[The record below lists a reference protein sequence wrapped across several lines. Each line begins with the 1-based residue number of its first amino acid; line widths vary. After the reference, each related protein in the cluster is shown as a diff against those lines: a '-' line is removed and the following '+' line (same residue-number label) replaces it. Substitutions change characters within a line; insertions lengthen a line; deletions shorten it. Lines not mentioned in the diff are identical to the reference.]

1 LDNPTCFTNPF
12 QFEITFECLQELDD
26 DLEWKV
32 LYVGSAQDAS
42 RDQIL
47 DEILVGPVPVG
58 TNKFVLQADAP
69 DPTKLAPEDLLG
81 VTVVLVTCSYRERE
95 FVRVGYYVNNEY
107 HNPAAP
113 PPVPPT
119 NDDGSS
125 PSGADLTPPP
135 PPPPLP
141 NPIPL
146 EHIQRQILAD
156 KPRVTKF
163 PISWGDVEETIMTEN
178 NNNNDGGPPYP
189 PIPGDNGS
197 HHAMDAAASSA
208 AAVAGLTSTTMTP
221 NTVTPPGI
229 AGQNITHNTFNGASP
244 SMMMAGGLAAP
255 PPSSSSSLA
264 HHHDS
269 SGIVSMQEESNM
281 SHSYFGMQAMAE

>member
-12 QFEITFECLQELDD
+12 QFEITFECLQQLDD

-58 TNKFVLQADAP
+58 VNKFVLQADAP
-69 DPTKLAPEDLLG
+69 DPSQLAQEDLLG

-107 HNPAAP
+107 VNPDA
-113 PPVPPT
+113 
-119 NDDGSS
+119 
-125 PSGADLTPPP
+125 PPP
-135 PPPPLP
+135 PPPPTDGSEPPPPPPIP
-141 NPIPL
+141 NPVPL

-163 PISWGDVEETIMTEN
+163 PISWGDEATSADTAQQN
-178 NNNNDGGPPYP
+178 NNNSMMMAPPNNGGPTMGMMTSSLP
-189 PIPGDNGS
+189 S
-197 HHAMDAAASSA
+197 ASA
-208 AAVAGLTSTTMTP
+208 Q
-221 NTVTPPGI
+221 VTPPG
-229 AGQNITHNTFNGASP
+229 G
-244 SMMMAGGLAAP
+244 M
-255 PPSSSSSLA
+255 SSLHQQQSA
-264 HHHDS
+264 
-269 SGIVSMQEESNM
+269 GVVFMQEESNM
-281 SHSYFGMQAMAE
+281 DHSHFGVQAMNE

>member
-12 QFEITFECLQELDD
+12 QFEITFECLQQLDD

-58 TNKFVLQADAP
+58 VNKFVLQADAP
-69 DPTKLAPEDLLG
+69 DPSQLAQEDLLG
-81 VTVVLVTCSYRERE
+81 VTVVLVTCSYKERE

-107 HNPAAP
+107 HNPDAP
-113 PPVPPT
+113 PPPPPPT
-119 NDDGSS
+119 DGSE
-125 PSGADLTPPP
+125 PP

-141 NPIPL
+141 NPVPL

-163 PISWGDVEETIMTEN
+163 PISWGDEADSSN
-178 NNNNDGGPPYP
+178 NNHVSIAAVSPAPP
-189 PIPGDNGS
+189 
-197 HHAMDAAASSA
+197 AAASTGGGMMMMMGS
-208 AAVAGLTSTTMTP
+208 STLATTP
-221 NTVTPPGI
+221 SSTQVTPPG
-229 AGQNITHNTFNGASP
+229 GMSNG
-244 SMMMAGGLAAP
+244 
-255 PPSSSSSLA
+255 
-264 HHHDS
+264 DS
-269 SGIVSMQEESNM
+269 SAGVVFMQEESNM
-281 SHSYFGMQAMAE
+281 DYSHFGVQAMNE